1 FLIDGAHNLQGIKTL
16 VKSLELFKYNRLI
29 LGMSILKDKDF
40 SHMVENIAPLAD
52 EIIITEINN
61 PRKMEDENLAKEVG
75 KANKNII
82 IEKDIKKAIEKSLNI
97 ANEDDLIVF
106 AGSIYLI
113 GDVRKILLNN

>member
-1 FLIDGAHNLQGIKTL
+1 
-16 VKSLELFKYNRLI
+16 
-29 LGMSILKDKDF
+29 
-40 SHMVENIAPLAD
+40 
-52 EIIITEINN
+52 EINN
-61 PRKMEDENLAKEVG
+61 PRKMEAENLAKEVG
-75 KANKNII
+75 KANNNII